1 SEQVLCHS
9 IIGLKSDS
17 KPYSFIDPKP
27 FKNKEKP
34 PDSVGLNAE
43 GFVKDDMN
51 RVMHDIKGNDGDTD
65 PMLYLEKTG
74 DGWPA
79 SKLDC
84 SMSVNDFS
92 NGNEKEARD
101 FVPPNSHSLK
111 NMGSFQDSVFYLDK
125 SVMECALPELVV
137 CYKESAYHVVKDIC
151 IDEGVP
157 TQDKFLFDS
166 GVDKK
171 SDCNFLPSEEDQ
183 DSKLL
188 KEKSESDISMQA
200 GSMYP
205 EENQMDKDIDNE
217 RDSNKKTISDKC
229 TQDISLSLEENE
241 PKNRIPSQCDTE
253 DLILS
258 RKMTDD
264 TMKMARDDVSK
275 ELFTLGELLSMPEF
289 STVKPK
295 AMSSNCKSDGIKQQC
310 FQNSKEKEVMVMP
323 PLVSADKESDNS
335 CKETILSASAPV
347 SVAEEMDSRKGEA
360 TMFSPVTS
368 SSLVNEVSDDSK
380 LAARNIAFGFDSS
393 ALTSS
398 KDEGCHN
405 LDREA
410 LETGHTP
417 KLEDIADQPSSN
429 NLQCGN
435 GESSFSA
442 AGLVTGLIS
451 YSGPIAY
458 SGSLSHRSDSSTTS
472 TRSFAFPILQSE
484 WNSSPVR
491 MAKADRRHYRKHRGW
506 RQGLLCCRF

>member
-84 SMSVNDFS
+84 SMS
-92 NGNEKEARD
+92 
-101 FVPPNSHSLK
+101 
-111 NMGSFQDSVFYLDK
+111 
-125 SVMECALPELVV
+125 
-137 CYKESAYHVVKDIC
+137 
-151 IDEGVP
+151 
-157 TQDKFLFDS
+157 DKFLFDS

-229 TQDISLSLEENE
+229 TQDISSSLEETE
-241 PKNRIPSQCDTE
+241 PKIRIPSQCDTE

-264 TMKMARDDVSK
+264 TTKMARDDVSK
-275 ELFTLGELLSMPEF
+275 ELFTLGELLSVPEF

-398 KDEGCHN
+398 KDEGCDN

>member
-1 SEQVLCHS
+1 
-9 IIGLKSDS
+9 
-17 KPYSFIDPKP
+17 
-27 FKNKEKP
+27 
-34 PDSVGLNAE
+34 
-43 GFVKDDMN
+43 
-51 RVMHDIKGNDGDTD
+51 MHDIKGNDGDTD

-92 NGNEKEARD
+92 N
-101 FVPPNSHSLK
+101 
-111 NMGSFQDSVFYLDK
+111 
-125 SVMECALPELVV
+125 
-137 CYKESAYHVVKDIC
+137 ESAYHVVKDIC

-166 GVDKK
+166 VVDKK

-188 KEKSESDISMQA
+188 KEKLESDISMQA

-275 ELFTLGELLSMPEF
+275 ELFTLGELLSMPELC
-289 STVKPK
+289 TVKPK

-310 FQNSKEKEVMVMP
+310 FQNLKEKEVMVMP

-347 SVAEEMDSRKGEA
+347 SVAEEMDSRKEEA

-380 LAARNIAFGFDSS
+380 LAARSIAFGFDSS

>member
-1 SEQVLCHS
+1 MMFNMVSDVLVYIFIFQMLLTHS
-9 IIGLKSDS
+9 
-17 KPYSFIDPKP
+17 KP

-84 SMSVNDFS
+84 SMS
-92 NGNEKEARD
+92 
-101 FVPPNSHSLK
+101 
-111 NMGSFQDSVFYLDK
+111 
-125 SVMECALPELVV
+125 
-137 CYKESAYHVVKDIC
+137 
-151 IDEGVP
+151 
-157 TQDKFLFDS
+157 DKFLFDS

-380 LAARNIAFGFDSS
+380 LAARSIAFGFDSS